1 MKSGTTEWRIDY
13 IGGTNAEEAEELEV
27 EPEMVL
33 EPMKFV
39 ISGASDDQVKLPG
52 ESGMSGQ
59 ALVLVQ
65 WL

>member
-39 ISGASDDQVKLPG
+39 ISGASDDQVKPSAESWMSEVVFISVRLP
-52 ESGMSGQ
+52 
-59 ALVLVQ
+59 
-65 WL
+65 

>member
-39 ISGASDDQVKLPG
+39 ISGASDDQVKPSVDSWMP
-52 ESGMSGQ
+52 E
-59 ALVLVQ
+59 LVPIPVRFP
-65 WL
+65 